1 MERTWLEN
9 LSSIEFCGGG
19 GYSCM
24 TEPENYLEAEYGNWK
39 VLPDEKEILAK
50 VHAKI
55 FSIEKDYKEFL

>member
-1 MERTWLEN
+1 
-9 LSSIEFCGGG
+9 
-19 GYSCM
+19 M